1 MLLKMFRTPEFW
13 YKKNIISK
21 LQIILLYPFSIL
33 WTLVDEFKRYF
44 SKTYKSKLK
53 VVCIGNLTVGGT
65 GKTPFSIYTF
75 KILKSLGYNPV
86 FLTRGYGG
94 LKKGPI
100 EVNNSH
106 HFQDVGDESILLSKV
121 GTTIVSRNRSLG
133 AKFIEKHFVL
143 NDTEPTVDSFFSLT
157 EDEFSEMVEAVR
169 ESELAIGKIDY
180 SLSEKQKS
188 ARNYSRSLYV
198 SEDVKKGDIV
208 VFYDGNNDTLSNC
221 NTLNG
226 PNGHGEVGHFREL
239 LKEEKQLIKLK
250 FNYLKIQDFIY
261 TSNTFAVINGV
272 FKRFFSLNLL
282 NLREPDQLRTT
293 NFGCDKEEYAFAVA
307 KNVVRHW
314 KVAETIVKDKNAK
327 FICVLQPTPYT
338 STFKVNQ
345 PVRLVW
351 KRSIEK
357 VYPAIKKFS
366 KNLDCFNDLSEVL
379 DRDYYID
386 NCCHLNSEGN
396 KVIANEIMKVVRG
409 RLETP

>member
-133 AKFIEKHFVL
+133 AKFIEKHKNKFNIIIMDDGL
-143 NDTEPTVDSFFSLT
+143 QNYQLKQDIKFLLVD
-157 EDEFSEMVEAVR
+157 
-169 ESELAIGKIDY
+169 K
-180 SLSEKQKS
+180 
-188 ARNYSRSLYV
+188 
-198 SEDVKKGDIV
+198 
-208 VFYDGNNDTLSNC
+208 
-221 NTLNG
+221 
-226 PNGHGEVGHFREL
+226 
-239 LKEEKQLIKLK
+239 KLK
-250 FNYLKIQDFIY
+250 LG
-261 TSNTFAVINGV
+261 NG
-272 FKRFFSLNLL
+272 
-282 NLREPDQLRTT
+282 
-293 NFGCDKEEYAFAVA
+293 
-307 KNVVRHW
+307 
-314 KVAETIVKDKNAK
+314 
-327 FICVLQPTPYT
+327 
-338 STFKVNQ
+338 
-345 PVRLVW
+345 
-351 KRSIEK
+351 
-357 VYPAIKKFS
+357 
-366 KNLDCFNDLSEVL
+366 
-379 DRDYYID
+379 
-386 NCCHLNSEGN
+386 
-396 KVIANEIMKVVRG
+396 
-409 RLETP
+409 